1 MDFGYINARVRAWKG
16 DLFSETKYSEFLSV
30 DSLEGFVGKLKGTPY
45 GFDLEEARARFRG
58 KDEITILE
66 KGLKGNLIRTF
77 RKIWDES
84 PSDARILIKVIL
96 SFWDIYNLKTIIRG
110 IHRGVSP
117 DELYSILIPA
127 GDFDESALREL
138 TQLRDIRLL
147 IQVLDTWGSPYGRP
161 LKECLPG
168 YLKNRE
174 IIEIELTLDRFVY
187 SFYLPMLKG
196 KNFNV
201 SLVKELVKDRI
212 DVSNIFTLFKFV
224 PSLHA
229 LTFGK
234 GDNDKGDLLVKSQS
248 SYPVLEY
255 YVPGGKRL
263 TEKDFIELSRC
274 KDMNELFSGLI
285 VKMKEEKWKEMLRM
299 VDPTDLSMLEVEM
312 EDLIGRGFC
321 NKAVTN
327 PLSIAV
333 IVCFYFR
340 KIREIKNLRLIG
352 RGKESLI
359 PVKEIKRY
367 LRMGY
372 GL

>member
-16 DLFSETKYSEFLSV
+16 DLFSETKYNEFLAI
-30 DSLEGFVGKLKGTPY
+30 DSLEGFIGKLKGTSY

-58 KDEITILE
+58 KDGITIVE

-84 PSDARILIKVIL
+84 PSDARILIKAIL

-147 IQVLDTWGSPYGRP
+147 VQVLDTWGSPYGRP
-161 LKECLPG
+161 LKECLSG
-168 YLKNRE
+168 YLKNKE
-174 IIEIELTLDRFVY
+174 IIGIELALDRFVY